1 MATPQHN
8 TSTQTSYYVDDALYD
23 WLLSLAQE
31 WQRAKPI
38 QAAERPDATTRL
50 DCESILYAESRLADE
65 LQLESWLDCYDKEC
79 IYWIPSMNSMSD
91 PRREVTLEFHDRRR
105 LEDRVARI
113 QTGFAYSMIPP
124 IRTRHLLSNIE
135 LWYGTNKQM
144 LARTNFIIDAIV
156 KGRHRILSG
165 WCGYA
170 LKNCGNNWLITVK
183 QINLID
189 ADLPQE
195 NNTFFL

>member
-1 MATPQHN
+1 MATPQHD
-8 TSTQTSYYVDDALYD
+8 TSTQTSYYVDDTLYE
-23 WLLSLAQE
+23 WLLSLARE

-38 QAAERPDATTRL
+38 QVVERPDETARL
-50 DCESILYAESRLADE
+50 DCEAILYAEARFADE

-79 IYWIPSMNSMSD
+79 IYWIPSINSMSD
-91 PRREVTLEFHDRRR
+91 PRKDVTLEFQDRRR

-124 IRTRHLLSNIE
+124 VRTRHLLSNIE
-135 LWYGTNKQM
+135 FWHGTDKQM
-144 LARTNFIIDAIV
+144 LARANFLIDALV
-156 KGRHRILSG
+156 RGRHRILSG

-170 LKNCGNNWLITVK
+170 LKNYGNNWLITVK

>member
-1 MATPQHN
+1 MATPQHD
-8 TSTQTSYYVDDALYD
+8 TPTQTSYYVDDTLYD
-23 WLLSLAQE
+23 WLLSLARE

-38 QAAERPDATTRL
+38 QVVERPDDTTRL
-50 DCESILYAESRLADE
+50 DCEAILYAEARFADE

-79 IYWIPSMNSMSD
+79 IYWIPSIKSMSD
-91 PRREVTLEFHDRRR
+91 PRKEVTLEFQDRRR

-135 LWYGTNKQM
+135 FWYGTDEHM
-144 LARTNFIIDAIV
+144 LARANFLIDALV
-156 KGRHRILSG
+156 RGRHRILSG

-170 LKNCGNNWLITVK
+170 LKNYGNNWLITVK